1 MLEGERS
8 PAGPLQVHLASLSS
22 VPCSWV
28 WGGTL
33 SAVGVLDPLLTQGG
47 PGSKFVASSDTEQ
60 WGKVRVSVFGFM
72 AGFGRG
78 EVLVS
83 MTRLKEGGF

>member
-8 PAGPLQVHLASLSS
+8 PAGPPRVHLASLSS
-22 VPCSWV
+22 VPCFWV

-33 SAVGVLDPLLTQGG
+33 SAMGVLDPLLIQGG
-47 PGSKFVASSDTEQ
+47 PGSEFVASSDTER
-60 WGKVRVSVFGFM
+60 WGKVRATIFGFV

-78 EVLVS
+78 
-83 MTRLKEGGF
+83 RFWFQ